1 MVIWLRAQQGGIGI
15 ERDVVRAAEL
25 AQLIELDRASG
36 HFERRADELLA
47 SARREAET
55 IQRAAEEEAERVL
68 RAAQTKYDNAARL
81 GYEAGRRRAIREA
94 HEAMLHG
101 AASERD
107 LLVALR
113 ERIADIVMR
122 TVTRVL
128 GEAERDALFA
138 QIAVGLSRS
147 LEGTSFLTVRVAECD
162 LDEATR
168 AFRRVCDEH
177 RWPVNPEVVSDAEA
191 EPGSCVCE
199 WDHGLIEAGLPMQ
212 LRAIASAIRRVTR
225 TDTEPQTAAAVNIAA
240 DELLDDAPH
249 FDDQQID
256 DPQFDVPH
264 FADQPTGAP
273 Q

>member
-15 ERDVVRAAEL
+15 KSDVVRAADL
-25 AQLIELDRASG
+25 AQLIELDRASRY
-36 HFERRADELLA
+36 FERRADEILA

-55 IQRAAEEEAERVL
+55 IQRAADEEADRTL
-68 RAAQTKYDNAARL
+68 CAAQTKYDNAARL

-113 ERIADIVMR
+113 ERVADIVMR

-128 GEAERDALFA
+128 GEADRDALFA

-147 LEGTSFLTVRVAECD
+147 LEGTSFLTVRVADCD
-162 LDEATR
+162 VDEATR
-168 AFRRVCDEH
+168 AFRRVCDAH

-199 WDHGLIEAGLPMQ
+199 WDHGLVEAGLPMQ

-225 TDTEPQTAAAVNIAA
+225 TDTEQQAAAAVNIAA
-240 DELLDDAPH
+240 DQLLA
-249 FDDQQID
+249 D
-256 DPQFDVPH
+256 DPQFD
-264 FADQPTGAP
+264 DQPTGAP